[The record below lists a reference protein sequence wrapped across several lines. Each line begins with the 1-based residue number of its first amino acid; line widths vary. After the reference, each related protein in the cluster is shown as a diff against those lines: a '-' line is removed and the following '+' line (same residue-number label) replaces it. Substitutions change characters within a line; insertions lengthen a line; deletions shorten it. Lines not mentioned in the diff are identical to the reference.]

1 MKRQA
6 LTALL
11 MVVIMTVI
19 GGVVYPLMV
28 TGIAQIIFPYQAN
41 GSMVIK
47 DGRVVGSKLIG
58 QNFTSVGYF
67 HGRPSAAGKG
77 YDATLSS
84 GSNLG
89 PTNRILIDEIKK
101 RADLIRKENRLPADA
116 LVPSDL
122 VTASA
127 SGLDPDISVEA
138 AYLQVPRIA
147 KVWGISEAVLKR
159 LIDTHIKR
167 RQFGILGEERVNV
180 LELNVA
186 LDDLVSRISQNN

>member
-1 MKRQA
+1 MKKQA

-11 MVVIMTVI
+11 MVVIMTLI
-19 GGVVYPLMV
+19 TGFIYPLTV
-28 TGIAQIIFPYQAN
+28 AGIAQIIFPYQAN
-41 GSMVIK
+41 GSMVMK
-47 DGRVVGSKLIG
+47 DGQVVGSKLIG
-58 QNFTSVGYF
+58 QNFTAPGYF
-67 HGRPSAAGKG
+67 HGRPSAAGNG
-77 YDATLSS
+77 YDASSSS

-89 PTNRILIDEIKK
+89 PTNRVLIDEIKK
-101 RADLIRKENRLPADA
+101 RADAIRKENGLPADA

-147 KVWGISEAVLKR
+147 KARGISEAVLRK
-159 LIDTHIKR
+159 LIDDHIKG

-180 LELNVA
+180 LELNIA
-186 LDDLVSRISQNN
+186 LDNLTSKISNED